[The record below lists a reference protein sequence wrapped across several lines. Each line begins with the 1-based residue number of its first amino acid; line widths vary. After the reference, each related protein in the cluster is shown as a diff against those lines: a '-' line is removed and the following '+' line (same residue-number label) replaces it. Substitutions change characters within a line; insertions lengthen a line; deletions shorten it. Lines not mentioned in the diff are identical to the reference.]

1 LTSWSILHAFI
12 LACSILGSVDGK
24 KDAKAEEDEKPAI
37 VGKEEASES
46 GKKANL
52 ADNVRC
58 MDRFWKELSCAVSG
72 IHLVVL

>member
-1 LTSWSILHAFI
+1 

-52 ADNVRC
+52 ADTCDAWTGSGKSFLVR
-58 MDRFWKELSCAVSG
+58 
-72 IHLVVL
+72 